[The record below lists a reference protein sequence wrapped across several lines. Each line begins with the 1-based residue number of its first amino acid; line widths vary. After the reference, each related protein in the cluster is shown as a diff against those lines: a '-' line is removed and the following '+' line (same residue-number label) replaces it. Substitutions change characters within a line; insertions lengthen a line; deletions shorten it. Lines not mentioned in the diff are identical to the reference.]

1 MIQDLKS
8 IKDKR
13 RICHLEFNFNTV
25 DLISVD
31 NNMEFEIGDAD
42 YNVVGMGSLD
52 SNALR
57 VEKDQDKAKEVLI
70 PMDEESVTENIVFTT
85 EIKVTKAKKEGNN
98 QDNI

>member
-13 RICHLEFNFNTV
+13 RICHLEFNFNAV
-25 DLISVD
+25 ELISFD
-31 NNMEFEIGDAD
+31 NNMEFEMD

-52 SNALR
+52 NNALS

-70 PMDEESVTENIVFTT
+70 PMDEEAVTENIVFTT

-98 QDNI
+98 